1 MFSFS
6 FSVTLLWDNDT
17 QVFEFTVK
25 GKLPRK
31 RNAFP
36 LKQWQCVLSFASTSL
51 HSSTSFA
58 YTHMTYAN
66 YPSFPGFR
74 WKQKYCLLA
83 SLRVMSNFEHYTTVV
98 LLCVVLKTG
107 RCFTHKYSTS
117 IRCTF
122 NWLTENWHLRPRDL
136 PGFYFLHEPT
146 LLIRPGH

>member
-6 FSVTLLWDNDT
+6 FFSYIIMRQWYS
-17 QVFEFTVK
+17 
-25 GKLPRK
+25 GIWIYSK
-31 RNAFP
+31 RETAKKKKRLSF
-36 LKQWQCVLSFASTSL
+36 KTMAMRASFASTSL

-98 LLCVVLKTG
+98 LLCVVLKTR